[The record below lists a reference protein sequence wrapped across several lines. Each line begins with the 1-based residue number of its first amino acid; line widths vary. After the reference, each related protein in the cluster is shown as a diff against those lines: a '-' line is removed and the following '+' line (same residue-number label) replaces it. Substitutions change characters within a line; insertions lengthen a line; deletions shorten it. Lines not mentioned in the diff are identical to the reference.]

1 MTVKDNTA
9 LWVKVRFKRTGKK
22 IFKNGLQLASGV
34 FVDTL
39 VFYVEKVDVNS
50 FSFTKEQRVLVVDLL
65 NNCDRHITH
74 LMAWKIE
81 MGTCCFRKEFI
92 PHVTTVGTKSL
103 CKGVF
108 GLANVLSFGAVILLT
123 FNEINNVPR
132 LAVKRFSQSSVG
144 LHGLI
149 IPNRP
154 KFLQ

>member
-9 LWVKVRFKRTGKK
+9 LWIKVRFKRTGKK

-74 LMAWKIE
+74 LMARKIE
-81 MGTCCFRKEFI
+81 VSSCCLCEELI
-92 PHVTTVGTKSL
+92 PHITTVGTKSL
-103 CKGVF
+103 CKWVCS
-108 GLANVLSFGAVILLT
+108 LANVLSFGAVFLPT
-123 FNEINNVPR
+123 FNQVDNVLR
-132 LAVKRFSQSSVG
+132 LAVK
-144 LHGLI
+144 
-149 IPNRP
+149 
-154 KFLQ
+154 